1 MEKGYP
7 PQESAPPYPGPPL
20 NYGGAAPQPE
30 MYPQPGMCPQPGFYP
45 TAPPAGYQAGV
56 PYAPPAPAATVT
68 HLVVTAGLHD
78 SPGQALCPH
87 CQQTVVT
94 VTHHTAGLM
103 TWGICAGLTF
113 FGCFLCCFLPFC
125 IESCKDV
132 EHRCPTCHKVIYI
145 FKRW

>member
-1 MEKGYP
+1 SI
-7 PQESAPPYPGPPL
+7 ESKFRSEFCFLTLVNCVFFLP
-20 NYGGAAPQPE
+20 
-30 MYPQPGMCPQPGFYP
+30 
-45 TAPPAGYQAGV
+45 GV

-132 EHRCPTCHKVIYI
+132 EHRCPTAQSHLHIQTVVNIT
-145 FKRW
+145 